1 MKNIALIIG
10 SMMAGGIIAVGG
22 YAYFAAAHPSANT
35 PPVTEKE
42 ARKVLFWYDPM
53 YPNTRFDKPGKSP
66 FMDMDLVPKYADEE
80 SASATAPGV
89 RIDPTQT
96 QNLGVKTEAVRRGPL
111 AFAQMFPANVS
122 YNEYQFV
129 IMQARAAGF
138 VEKVWPLT
146 VGDKVKKG
154 APLLELTIPDWVEA
168 QSEYLLLKETG
179 GTATQVEG
187 ILERLRLAGMP
198 ETDIRRLTATRK
210 IQTRFILTAPIDG
223 VITAFDLR
231 AGMNIAKDNVVAKIQ
246 GMDPVWVT
254 AAVPESIA
262 WLIKDASPFSLT
274 VPARPDKSFTV
285 RKWTLLPSA
294 DATTRTLQLRLEVDN
309 PDEALKPGM
318 NAYLN
323 LKTESEPMLLIP
335 SKALID
341 TGSEQRVITV
351 DGEGRFVPKPVSVFQ
366 ASQGVTAI
374 RSGLAEGEKVVASG
388 LFLIDSEAN
397 ISGAL
402 DRMRHTADAHAG
414 H

>member
-1 MKNIALIIG
+1 M
-10 SMMAGGIIAVGG
+10 
-22 YAYFAAAHPSANT
+22 
-35 PPVTEKE
+35 
-42 ARKVLFWYDPM
+42 
-53 YPNTRFDKPGKSP
+53 
-66 FMDMDLVPKYADEE
+66 
-80 SASATAPGV
+80 
-89 RIDPTQT
+89 
-96 QNLGVKTEAVRRGPL
+96 
-111 AFAQMFPANVS
+111 
-122 YNEYQFV
+122 
-129 IMQARAAGF
+129 
-138 VEKVWPLT
+138 
-146 VGDKVKKG
+146 
-154 APLLELTIPDWVEA
+154 
-168 QSEYLLLKETG
+168 
-179 GTATQVEG
+179 
-187 ILERLRLAGMP
+187 
-198 ETDIRRLTATRK
+198 
-210 IQTRFILTAPIDG
+210 
-223 VITAFDLR
+223 
-231 AGMNIAKDNVVAKIQ
+231 
-246 GMDPVWVT
+246 WVT

-262 WLIKDASPFSLT
+262 WLIKNASPFSLT

-402 DRMRHTADAHAG
+402 DRMRTQQPSAMPDPAAHA

>member
-1 MKNIALIIG
+1 M
-10 SMMAGGIIAVGG
+10 
-22 YAYFAAAHPSANT
+22 
-35 PPVTEKE
+35 
-42 ARKVLFWYDPM
+42 
-53 YPNTRFDKPGKSP
+53 
-66 FMDMDLVPKYADEE
+66 
-80 SASATAPGV
+80 
-89 RIDPTQT
+89 
-96 QNLGVKTEAVRRGPL
+96 RRGPL
-111 AFAQMFPANVS
+111 TFAQTFPANVS

-198 ETDIRRLTATRK
+198 EADIRRLTATRK

-246 GMDPVWVT
+246 GIDPVWVT

-285 RKWTLLPSA
+285 RKWTLLPIA

-351 DGEGRFVPKPVSVFQ
+351 DGEGRFVPKAVSVFQ

-402 DRMRHTADAHAG
+402 DRMRAQQPSAMPDPAAHA